1 MATKC
6 HFFSFFD
13 LEDVKIKNPYISQS
27 LITVIAEYFTKLNY
41 WYFFTKIGWI
51 SFDKKVP
58 SILIRFSNNE
68 PNTSGGLQFSNFFK
82 NCKIALFLFSFKL

>member
-13 LEDVKIKNPYISQS
+13 FSEMSKIKNPYISQS
-27 LITVIAEYFTKLNY
+27 FITVIAEYFTKLNY
-41 WYFFTKIGWI
+41 WSFFTEIGWI

-58 SILIRFSNNE
+58 SILIWFSNNE
-68 PNTSGGLQFSNFFK
+68 LNTSGGLH
-82 NCKIALFLFSFKL
+82 FLIL